1 MNNSCEQ
8 PRHPAIMQTI
18 AATTLLLMTL
28 SLGVAESSDDSS
40 PVEALMKRISRSM
53 KKLSRQYDNEASLS
67 SSLELLEQMI
77 KANAEAAILIPESV
91 GDRTGEEREK
101 YLARYREGMAE
112 LGQCLSK
119 LKAALEANEIGQA
132 EALMEAAYALRD
144 KFHDELL

>member
-53 KKLSRQYDNEASLS
+53 KKLSRQYDNEASRS

-112 LGQCLSK
+112 LGQCLSE

>member
-77 KANAEAAILIPESV
+77 KANAEAATLIPESV

>member
-1 MNNSCEQ
+1 
-8 PRHPAIMQTI
+8 
-18 AATTLLLMTL
+18 
-28 SLGVAESSDDSS
+28 
-40 PVEALMKRISRSM
+40 M

-77 KANAEAAILIPESV
+77 KANAEAATLIPESV

-112 LGQCLSK
+112 LGQCLSE

-132 EALMEAAYALRD
+132 EAFMEAAYALRD

>member
-1 MNNSCEQ
+1 
-8 PRHPAIMQTI
+8 MQTI

-77 KANAEAAILIPESV
+77 KANAEAATLIPESV